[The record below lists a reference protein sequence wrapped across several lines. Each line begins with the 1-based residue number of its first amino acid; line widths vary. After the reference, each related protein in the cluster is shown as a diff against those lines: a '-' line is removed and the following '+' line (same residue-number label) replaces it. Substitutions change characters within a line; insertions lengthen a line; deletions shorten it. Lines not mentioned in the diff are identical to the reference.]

1 MTQQGSRQALR
12 AAKRVAEEVLG
23 PEWVLPLFREYLSGR
38 YGCPPD
44 RVVFDYKDACRRIR
58 EAVYLTHAETSERV
72 EEINGETDGDTIWLM
87 RRLDDQLLLNTLLHE
102 ALHDSVFVER
112 VTRSGGRR
120 TLSES
125 DEHAIMDIV
134 GLLADD

>member
-1 MTQQGSRQALR
+1 MVCRGSRRVLA
-12 AAKRVAEEVLG
+12 AAKRVAEEVLC

-44 RVVFDYKDACRRIR
+44 RVVFDYDDACRRIR
-58 EAVYLTHAETSERV
+58 EAVFLGQTETGERV
-72 EEINGETDGDTIWLM
+72 DEINGETDGDTIWLM
-87 RRLDDQLLLNTLLHE
+87 RRLDDDLLLNTLLHE

-112 VTRSGGRR
+112 TTRTGQRR

-125 DEHAIMDIV
+125 DEHAVMDMV
-134 GLLADD
+134 GLLAD

>member
-1 MTQQGSRQALR
+1 MSREVLV
-12 AAKRVAEEVLG
+12 AAKCVAQRVLG
-23 PEWVLPLFREYLSGR
+23 PEWVLPLFQEYLSSR

-58 EAVYLTHAETSERV
+58 EAVYLGHTETTERAD
-72 EEINGETDGDTIWLM
+72 EINGETDGDTIWLM
-87 RRLDDQLLLNTLLHE
+87 RRLGDGLLLNTLLHE

-112 VTRSGGRR
+112 ATRSGLRR

-125 DEHAIMDIV
+125 DEHAIMEIV